1 MVVVHGNRLLM
12 QSFEPLM
19 WIAENLAIGLGE
31 SAIYVVAGERGAY
44 EFYFDSHAAYFSMS
58 EVSYENGELE
68 CLVKLI
74 DNGIVVFSREEI
86 GITDMSWFARYAE
99 LIRYDM
105 RRGEYSWE
113 SSVEQLKP
121 VFIRDDI
128 ALPDNDPELDK
139 FTSYGDDFRKNS
151 GEYRVVGLEAIS
163 GVVPRSFSSDS
174 SSSGVAEGVVGG
186 FLDPYAEHDSA
197 SGGGATDYTDPYA
210 ELDTE
215 NGSDGLEVDS
225 FEGKLSRA
233 TKSIVP
239 DGIREIRVVAL
250 KYNGQVIAF
259 RFKTDKGVF
268 DMWKSVAAK
277 YGLGEFKTETF
288 ITLESVNGVLM
299 SKSERERRRCVPDIS
314 DSPEDCA
321 KLIDRLFG

>member
-19 WIAENLAIGLGE
+19 WIAENLAVGLGE

-58 EVSYENGELE
+58 EVSYEDGELD

-74 DNGIVVFSREEI
+74 DNGIVVFSREEV

-99 LIRYDM
+99 CVRYDM

-128 ALPDNDPELDK
+128 ALPDNDPELDQ

-151 GEYRVVGLEAIS
+151 GEYRVVGLEASS
-163 GVVPRSFSSDS
+163 GVVGSAAD
-174 SSSGVAEGVVGG
+174 G
-186 FLDPYAEHDSA
+186 FFDPYAEHDSA
-197 SGGGATDYTDPYA
+197 FGSEAAGHTDPYA

-215 NGSDGLEVDS
+215 NEYDGLEMS
-225 FEGKLSRA
+225 SMNGRFSRL

>member
-58 EVSYENGELE
+58 DVSYENGELD

-74 DNGIVVFSREEI
+74 DNGIVVFSREEV
-86 GITDMSWFARYAE
+86 GITDMSWFTRYAE
-99 LIRYDM
+99 CIRYDM

-128 ALPDNDPELDK
+128 ALPDNDPELDQ

-151 GEYRVVGLEAIS
+151 GEYRVVGLEAVS
-163 GVVPRSFSSDS
+163 GV
-174 SSSGVAEGVVGG
+174 GVAADG
-186 FLDPYAEHDSA
+186 FFDPYAEPGSA
-197 SGGGATDYTDPYA
+197 PGSEAVGHTDPYA
-210 ELDTE
+210 ELDME
-215 NGSDGLEVDS
+215 NESDGLEMS
-225 FEGKLSRA
+225 SMNGRFSRL

>member
-58 EVSYENGELE
+58 EVSYEDGELD

-74 DNGIVVFSREEI
+74 DNGIVVFSREEV

-99 LIRYDM
+99 CVRYDM

-128 ALPDNDPELDK
+128 ALPDNDPELDQ

-151 GEYRVVGLEAIS
+151 GEYRVVGLEASS
-163 GVVPRSFSSDS
+163 GVVGSAAD
-174 SSSGVAEGVVGG
+174 G
-186 FLDPYAEHDSA
+186 FFDPYAEHDSA
-197 SGGGATDYTDPYA
+197 FGSEAAGHTDPYA

-215 NGSDGLEVDS
+215 NEYDGLEMS
-225 FEGKLSRA
+225 SMNGRFSRL

>member
-31 SAIYVVAGERGAY
+31 RSIYVVAGERGAY
-44 EFYFDSHAAYFSMS
+44 EFYFDSHTAYFSMS
-58 EVSYENGELE
+58 EVSYEDGELA
-68 CLVKLI
+68 CLVRLI
-74 DNGIVVFSREEI
+74 DNGIVVFSREET

-99 LIRYDM
+99 CIRYDM

-139 FTSYGDDFRKNS
+139 FTYYGDDFRKNS
-151 GEYRVVGLEAIS
+151 GEYRVVGLEAAP
-163 GVVPRSFSSDS
+163 GV
-174 SSSGVAEGVVGG
+174 GVAADG
-186 FLDPYAEHDSA
+186 FFDPYAELDSS
-197 SGGGATDYTDPYA
+197 SGGGAAGHTDPYA

-215 NGSDGLEVDS
+215 NASDGLEMS
-225 FEGKLSRA
+225 SMNGRLSGL